1 MVTAVTE
8 AEIIHEKEE
17 KENKKGRAFTR
28 PLIMIC
34 IRQKYCFKPQLF
46 PCILKVPRGRES
58 DMMMTHLGSAVSF
71 REERAMDREPE
82 RLGDV
87 FLSL

>member
-1 MVTAVTE
+1 MVTAVRRLKSFME
-8 AEIIHEKEE
+8 RRK
-17 KENKKGRAFTR
+17 KKNKKGRAFTR
-28 PLIMIC
+28 PLIMIF

-46 PCILKVPRGRES
+46 PCILKVPRGREF